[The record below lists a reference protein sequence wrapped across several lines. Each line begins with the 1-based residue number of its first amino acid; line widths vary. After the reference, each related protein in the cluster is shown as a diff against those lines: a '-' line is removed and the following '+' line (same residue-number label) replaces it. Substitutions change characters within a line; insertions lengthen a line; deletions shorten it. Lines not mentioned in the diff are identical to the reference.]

1 VLKQVVNVIQLISA
15 ADAIAEVDSRDREQ
29 SKDN

>member
-15 ADAIAEVDSRDREQ
+15 ADAIAEVDARDREQ